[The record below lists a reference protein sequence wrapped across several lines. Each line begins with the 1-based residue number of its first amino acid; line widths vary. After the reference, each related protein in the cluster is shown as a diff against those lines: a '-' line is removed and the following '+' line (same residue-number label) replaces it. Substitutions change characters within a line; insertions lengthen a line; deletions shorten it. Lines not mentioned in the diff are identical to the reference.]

1 MNKNRLLD
9 PSEICALDVKQEF
22 DDPRFA
28 RFQGL
33 STSIG
38 RFSAYATPD
47 RRSASLQKNTVSI
60 QLRHFLAILAT
71 CAFRGGS

>member
-1 MNKNRLLD
+1 LISNKN
-9 PSEICALDVKQEF
+9 F

-60 QLRHFLAILAT
+60 QLRHFPGHNGALRLQGRLMAIVALLT
-71 CAFRGGS
+71 GLLGG